1 MRAESTFGLFATFFL
16 ALAANVAAHPLG
28 NFSISQY
35 SALQIGVQDIEVRYI
50 VDMAEIPTFQ
60 EIQEIDFVPGAD
72 DVSAKAYT
80 ARKAESLRGGLMLE
94 INGRLVPLRP
104 ESHEIIFPEGAGGLP
119 ALKIGV
125 VYKGKLAAASGG
137 GYSLSYRDGNFPGPH
152 GLERNHRSR
161 RGWRKAAQQFRPGN
175 RPERTAELL
184 SDRSVE

>member
-1 MRAESTFGLFATFFL
+1 MMRAESTFGLFATFFL

-119 ALKIGV
+119 TLKIGV
-125 VYKGKLAAASGG
+125 VYKGI
-137 GYSLSYRDGNFPGPH
+137 
-152 GLERNHRSR
+152 
-161 RGWRKAAQQFRPGN
+161 WRPPAVVVI
-175 RPERTAELL
+175 
-184 SDRSVE
+184 RSVIATTISPGAPAGKKSVQSPAMA